1 MEVKSRQ
8 LDSTS
13 SQLKKAEKTV
23 EDFESMDIGLQGSQH
38 PSRQSFSVTPHKN
51 RDRSSLASTKSEISV
66 DDDLQVLNT
75 PPPFGQFTAHGKILT
90 ETRY

>member
-1 MEVKSRQ
+1 MQSQLEVKSRQ
-8 LDSTS
+8 LESTS

-66 DDDLQVLNT
+66 DDDLQVFNALY
-75 PPPFGQFTAHGKILT
+75 FSFF
-90 ETRY
+90 

>member
-1 MEVKSRQ
+1 ME
-8 LDSTS
+8 STS

-66 DDDLQVLNT
+66 DDDLQVKVYYYKNRVL
-75 PPPFGQFTAHGKILT
+75 FLAAKSAK
-90 ETRY
+90 